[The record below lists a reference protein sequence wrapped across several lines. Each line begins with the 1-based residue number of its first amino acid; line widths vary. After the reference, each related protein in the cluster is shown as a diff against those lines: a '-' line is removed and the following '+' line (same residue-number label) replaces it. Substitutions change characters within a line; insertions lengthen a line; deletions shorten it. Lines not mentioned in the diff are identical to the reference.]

1 MTPGTGRLDVRWLE
15 LALDYHCNLRC
26 LGCMACHGG
35 DEALDGTAIR
45 ALLEGGRRR
54 NIPNLWIGG
63 GEPTLRTDLLRVI
76 ATAKR
81 LGFARILLQTN
92 GMRLAYGP
100 YDDALAAAGV
110 TEVSLNVKSH
120 RAELHDALSR
130 REGTHAL
137 LIAALRELS
146 RTSLG
151 RFADVLVTK
160 STAPDLPD
168 TVRVFAGHGV
178 SRFTLWL
185 LSAADVDD
193 ASVQSEIP
201 KISELHPHLRAAAAA
216 ADAAGVE
223 LVTLHTPP
231 CTLPEDL
238 RGGWQSVRDLRLEVV
253 DPSGHA
259 FPLEAS
265 PFEGSRYAPCESC
278 AVHARCAGPRVD
290 YMRIHGNSEFV
301 PLTNG

>member
-1 MTPGTGRLDVRWLE
+1 
-15 LALDYHCNLRC
+15 
-26 LGCMACHGG
+26 MACHGG
-35 DEALDGTAIR
+35 DEALTGAMVR
-45 ALLEGGRRR
+45 GLLENARRR
-54 NIPNLWIGG
+54 NVPNLWIGG
-63 GEPTLRTDLLRVI
+63 GEPTLRDDLPRVI

-100 YDDALAAAGV
+100 YVDALATAGV
-110 TEVSLNVKSH
+110 TDVSLNVKSH
-120 RAELHDALSR
+120 RAEVHDALSR

-137 LIAALRELS
+137 LVAALRELS
-146 RTSLG
+146 RTSLR

-168 TVRVFAGHGV
+168 TVRVFAGYGV

-193 ASVQSEIP
+193 ADVEAEIP
-201 KISELHPHLRAAAAA
+201 KIGELNDHLRAAAAA

-238 RGGWQSVRDLRLEVV
+238 RARWQSVRDLRLEVV
-253 DPSGHA
+253 DPGGHA
-259 FPLEAS
+259 FPLDTS
-265 PFEGSRYAPCESC
+265 PFEGSAYAPCGSC
-278 AVHARCAGPRVD
+278 AMHARCAGPRVD
-290 YMRIHGNSEFV
+290 YMRIHGTGEFT
-301 PLTNG
+301 PI